1 MRLPEKLVERIAD
14 RIIRELYEKERII
27 EPEDPYIFKKR
38 IIAIFKEAE
47 EQERMLDEKTKE
59 ILREKLELLEETSLD
74 YRTAYKAVRSKLAE
88 EMNIHTS
95 RRERMNQIAHKIKD
109 MIMEDP
115 QVEIYEEPSVIRNRI
130 REILMEAVREEEEI
144 DREVRERIRSYSKR
158 IVEGTPEWNHL
169 YRRIY
174 EDALR
179 RRGLL

>member
-14 RIIRELYEKERII
+14 RIIKELYENEKII
-27 EPEDPYIFKKR
+27 EPEDTYTFKKK

-59 ILREKLELLEETSLD
+59 ILKEKLELLEETSLD
-74 YRTAYKAVRSKLAE
+74 YRTAYKTVRSKLAE

-95 RRERMNQIAHKIKD
+95 RRERMNQIAHRIKD

-130 REILMEAVREEEEI
+130 REILMEAVREEEDI
-144 DREVRERIRSYSKR
+144 DKEVRERIRSYSKR

-169 YRRIY
+169 YKRIY
-174 EDALR
+174 EDALK

>member
-14 RIIRELYEKERII
+14 RIIKELFENERII
-27 EPEDPYIFKKR
+27 EPEDPYTFRKKV
-38 IIAIFKEAE
+38 IAIFKEAE
-47 EQERMLDEKTKE
+47 EQERVLDEKTKE
-59 ILREKLELLEETSLD
+59 ILKEKLELLEETSLD
-74 YRTAYKAVRSKLAE
+74 YRTAYKTVRSKLAE

-95 RRERMNQIAHKIKD
+95 RRERMNQIAHRIRD

-115 QVEIYEEPSVIRNRI
+115 QVEIYEEPNVIRNRI

-144 DREVRERIRSYSKR
+144 DKEVRERIRSYSKR

-169 YRRIY
+169 YKRIY
-174 EDALR
+174 EDALK